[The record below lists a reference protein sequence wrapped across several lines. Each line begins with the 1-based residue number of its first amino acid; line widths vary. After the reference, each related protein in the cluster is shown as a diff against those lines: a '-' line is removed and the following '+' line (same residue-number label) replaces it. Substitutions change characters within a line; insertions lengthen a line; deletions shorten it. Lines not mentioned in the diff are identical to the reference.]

1 MDSSSDSP
9 QSTPQPGQA
18 EPIRP
23 RPADFQRVSIKELE
37 QQCHDLRTLLNATF
51 VVILVLSVALNLF
64 LAKQMRMIRA
74 KVVEARPVIQR
85 MQAEFQ
91 RKEPNMQKFVSALQS
106 FATTNPEFQPILA
119 RYRQVIPQYFGSS
132 IAVMNAPQTAPAPTR
147 PAIGQPPPAP
157 NGPAPGAK

>member
-1 MDSSSDSP
+1 MDTPSHSSAP
-9 QSTPQPGQA
+9 TPQPGNT
-18 EPIRP
+18 ESSRP
-23 RPADFQRVSIKELE
+23 RPTEFQRVTVNELE

-51 VVILVLSVALNLF
+51 VVLLVLSVAVNLF

-106 FATTNPEFQPILA
+106 FSVTNPEFQPILA

-132 IAVMNAPQTAPAPTR
+132 IAVMNAPQTAPAATR

-157 NGPAPGAK
+157 NAPAAGTK